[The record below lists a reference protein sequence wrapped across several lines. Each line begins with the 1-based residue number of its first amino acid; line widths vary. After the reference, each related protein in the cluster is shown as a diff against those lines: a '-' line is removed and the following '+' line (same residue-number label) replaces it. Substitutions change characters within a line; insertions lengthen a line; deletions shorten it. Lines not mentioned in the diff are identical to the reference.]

1 MRRAVYESTRAG
13 WRLNAHARAAALLGA
28 QGAPAAARAHHVEQ
42 SAAVGDAAAVAL
54 LLEAAD
60 AARARSPAGAA
71 RWYEAALRL
80 MPPADSEARLEVL
93 IALAAAQ
100 RAVGANDRCCD
111 TLAEAVELVAPDD
124 NYLRVDL
131 TAQWAASELFLGR
144 HDQAQQRL
152 AAVADRLS
160 DEESPPGVRALLAQ
174 ATAALFASDHEH
186 GRELALRGLAAAR
199 ALDDAGLTGEAAA
212 TLAHVA
218 TVQGDVALGAESQTE
233 ATALLEG
240 LTDEDLALHLDAM
253 HRLSRA
259 SLHLERYEDAVRIA
273 ARGVDVGTKTGRGE
287 VIPVLRSTLAQSALT
302 LGRLAEASEA
312 QEAAVEAARL
322 IGNDYVTCGILS
334 TSANIAL
341 LTGDL
346 EAALRAGEES
356 VAILGPDAEGH
367 VLSVAKAGLALTMR
381 EAGRSAAEA
390 EQLVEPL
397 GGWTLERL
405 PAVWRVR
412 HHEALV
418 RLELEAGQVE
428 PAAEFARLAEL
439 GAEGLALPL
448 TEAIAQRA
456 QAALALAQG
465 DEQRAAELAL
475 ASAEAAAAI
484 GARIEAAR
492 ARTLAGRACA
502 AAGDKAQAIELLRA
516 AEAELSDCGA
526 LHPRSEARRELRKL
540 GARAEPRGPG
550 AADETG
556 LGALSTRE
564 REVAELVSARKTN
577 PEIAKELYL
586 SVKTIESHLRNVFF
600 KLGVSSRR
608 EVAEVVERARGQE
621 R

>member
-1 MRRAVYESTRAG
+1 M
-13 WRLNAHARAAALLGA
+13 
-28 QGAPAAARAHHVEQ
+28 
-42 SAAVGDAAAVAL
+42 
-54 LLEAAD
+54 
-60 AARARSPAGAA
+60 
-71 RWYEAALRL
+71 
-80 MPPADSEARLEVL
+80 
-93 IALAAAQ
+93 
-100 RAVGANDRCCD
+100 
-111 TLAEAVELVAPDD
+111 
-124 NYLRVDL
+124 
-131 TAQWAASELFLGR
+131 
-144 HDQAQQRL
+144 
-152 AAVADRLS
+152 
-160 DEESPPGVRALLAQ
+160 
-174 ATAALFASDHEH
+174 
-186 GRELALRGLAAAR
+186 
-199 ALDDAGLTGEAAA
+199 
-212 TLAHVA
+212 
-218 TVQGDVALGAESQTE
+218 
-233 ATALLEG
+233 
-240 LTDEDLALHLDAM
+240 
-253 HRLSRA
+253 
-259 SLHLERYEDAVRIA
+259 
-273 ARGVDVGTKTGRGE
+273 
-287 VIPVLRSTLAQSALT
+287 
-302 LGRLAEASEA
+302 
-312 QEAAVEAARL
+312 
-322 IGNDYVTCGILS
+322 
-334 TSANIAL
+334 
-341 LTGDL
+341 
-346 EAALRAGEES
+346 
-356 VAILGPDAEGH
+356 AILGPDAEGH

-381 EAGRSAAEA
+381 EAGRSVADAA
-390 EQLVEPL
+390 QLVEPL

-418 RLELEAGQVE
+418 RLELEAGQLE

-465 DEQRAAELAL
+465 DEQRAVKLAL
-475 ASAEAAAAI
+475 ASAEAAGAI

-550 AADETG
+550 PAEETG

-564 REVAELVSARKTN
+564 REVAELVSRRKTN

-608 EVAEVVERARGQE
+608 EVAEVVERAREQE

>member
-1 MRRAVYESTRAG
+1 
-13 WRLNAHARAAALLGA
+13 
-28 QGAPAAARAHHVEQ
+28 
-42 SAAVGDAAAVAL
+42 
-54 LLEAAD
+54 
-60 AARARSPAGAA
+60 
-71 RWYEAALRL
+71 

-111 TLAEAVELVAPDD
+111 TLAEAVELVAPGD

-186 GRELALRGLAAAR
+186 GRELAQRGLAAAR

-233 ATALLEG
+233 AAALLEG

-302 LGRLAEASEA
+302 LGRLAQASEA

-341 LTGDL
+341 LTGRPGS
-346 EAALRAGEES
+346 RA
-356 VAILGPDAEGH
+356 
-367 VLSVAKAGLALTMR
+367 
-381 EAGRSAAEA
+381 AGRR
-390 EQLVEPL
+390 
-397 GGWTLERL
+397 GER
-405 PAVWRVR
+405 
-412 HHEALV
+412 
-418 RLELEAGQVE
+418 
-428 PAAEFARLAEL
+428 
-439 GAEGLALPL
+439 
-448 TEAIAQRA
+448 
-456 QAALALAQG
+456 G
-465 DEQRAAELAL
+465 D
-475 ASAEAAAAI
+475 
-484 GARIEAAR
+484 
-492 ARTLAGRACA
+492 
-502 AAGDKAQAIELLRA
+502 
-516 AEAELSDCGA
+516 
-526 LHPRSEARRELRKL
+526 PRPRRR
-540 GARAEPRGPG
+540 GARAFGGQGGPGADDARSGSLRRRRRAAGGAARRLDARATPGRLAGPPPRGPG
-550 AADETG
+550 P
-556 LGALSTRE
+556 
-564 REVAELVSARKTN
+564 AR
-577 PEIAKELYL
+577 AR
-586 SVKTIESHLRNVFF
+586 SRRR
-600 KLGVSSRR
+600 SSRPR
-608 EVAEVVERARGQE
+608 SSRAWPSSAPRAS
-621 R
+621 RCR

>member
-1 MRRAVYESTRAG
+1 M
-13 WRLNAHARAAALLGA
+13 
-28 QGAPAAARAHHVEQ
+28 
-42 SAAVGDAAAVAL
+42 GDAAAVAL

-111 TLAEAVELVAPDD
+111 TLAEAVELVAPGD

-186 GRELALRGLAAAR
+186 GRELAQRGLAAAR

-218 TVQGDVALGAESQTE
+218 TVQGDVALGAESQSE
-233 ATALLEG
+233 AAALLEG

-608 EVAEVVERARGQE
+608 EVAEVVERERGQE